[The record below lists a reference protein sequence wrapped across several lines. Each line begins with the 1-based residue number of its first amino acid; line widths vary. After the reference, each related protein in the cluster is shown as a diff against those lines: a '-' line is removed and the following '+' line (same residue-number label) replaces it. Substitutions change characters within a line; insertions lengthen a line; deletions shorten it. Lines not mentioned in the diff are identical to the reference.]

1 MKFNTLIPE
10 LAVTDL
16 EKSLKFYVEI
26 LGFTVDYR
34 REESRFAL
42 ISLKGAQLILEEGA
56 DNPWDEEDMVYPF
69 GRGITLSVEVEEM
82 EPIVEL
88 LRENSCEIKGEIVE
102 RWYPF
107 KERILG
113 EKQFSVVDPDGYLLR
128 IIEDLG
134 EKKIKEK
141 I

>member
-42 ISLKGAQLILEEGA
+42 ISMKGAQLILEEGA

-88 LRENSCEIKGEIVE
+88 LRENSCEIKGEIQE

>member
-26 LGFTVDYR
+26 LGFTVEYR
-34 REESRFAL
+34 REEDRFAL
-42 ISLKGAQLILEEGA
+42 IALGGSQLILEEGA
-56 DNPWDEEDMVYPF
+56 GNPWDEEDMVYPF
-69 GRGITLSVEVEEM
+69 GRGITLSIEVGEVES
-82 EPIVEL
+82 VVKL
-88 LRENSCEIKGEIVE
+88 LRENSCEIKGEVEE

-107 KERILG
+107 KGKLLG

-128 IIEDLG
+128 VIEDLG

>member
-26 LGFTVDYR
+26 LGFTVEYR
-34 REESRFAL
+34 REEDRFAL
-42 ISLKGAQLILEEGA
+42 IALGGSQLILEEGA
-56 DNPWDEEDMVYPF
+56 ENPWDEEDMVYPF
-69 GRGITLSVEVEEM
+69 GRGITLSIEVGEVES
-82 EPIVEL
+82 VVKL
-88 LRENSCEIKGEIVE
+88 LRENSCEIKGEVEE

-107 KERILG
+107 KGKLLG

-128 IIEDLG
+128 VIEDLG

>member
-10 LAVTDL
+10 LSVTDL

-26 LGFTVDYR
+26 LGFVVEYR
-34 REESRFAL
+34 RDEDRFAL
-42 ISLKGAQLILEEGA
+42 ISLEGAQLILEEGA
-56 DNPWDEEDMVYPF
+56 ENPWDEEDMVYPF
-69 GRGITLSVEVEEM
+69 GRGITFSIEVGEVD
-82 EPIVEL
+82 PLVEL
-88 LRENSCEIKGEIVE
+88 LRENCGELKREVEE

-107 KERILG
+107 KGKLLG

>member
-26 LGFTVDYR
+26 LGFIVEYR
-34 REESRFAL
+34 REENRFAL
-42 ISLKGAQLILEEGA
+42 ISLGGSQLILEEGA
-56 DNPWDEEDMVYPF
+56 ENPLDEEDMVHPF
-69 GRGITLSVEVEEM
+69 GRGITLSIEVGEAES
-82 EPIVEL
+82 ILNL
-88 LRENSCEIKGEIVE
+88 LRENSCEIKGEVEE

-107 KERILG
+107 KEKVLG
-113 EKQFSVVDPDGYLLR
+113 EKQFSVADPDGYLLR